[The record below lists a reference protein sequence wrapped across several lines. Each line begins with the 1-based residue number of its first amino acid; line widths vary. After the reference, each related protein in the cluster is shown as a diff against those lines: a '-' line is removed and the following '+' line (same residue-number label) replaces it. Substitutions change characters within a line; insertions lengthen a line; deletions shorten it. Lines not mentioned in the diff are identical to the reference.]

1 MNFDA
6 IWSKKNKKEEKLL
19 EIKSLSSLFNFH
31 NQKIENQVSN
41 PRVNSDPLSVWL
53 ILFQGLL

>member
-1 MNFDA
+1 MNFDT

-41 PRVNSDPLSVWL
+41 PCVNSDPLSVWL
-53 ILFQGLL
+53 ILFKIFE